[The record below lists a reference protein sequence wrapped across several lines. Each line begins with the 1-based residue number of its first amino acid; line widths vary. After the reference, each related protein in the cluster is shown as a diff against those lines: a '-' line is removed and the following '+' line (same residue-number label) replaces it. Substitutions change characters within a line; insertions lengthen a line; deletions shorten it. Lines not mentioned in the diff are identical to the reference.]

1 MEDFSLLK
9 GKKSVAKR
17 VNIRTHARTRARK
30 TEERERVTSE
40 RDLFLAPRSFR
51 REKRDGNLRI
61 SSERNPERSRPKIE
75 ERNQSIK
82 HHAMTTTTRDDQQQ
96 QQQQRSTA
104 RRDQLTSYQTIAQK
118 SWQDSK
124 VFEVHSDET
133 KPIKFFGNF
142 PYPYMNGL
150 LHLGHAFSLS
160 KLVRFFCYR
169 YYSLRVIRSL
179 SFVRLF
185 LCVCRRRSRAF
196 FSFGV

>member
-1 MEDFSLLK
+1 LEDFSLK
-9 GKKSVAKR
+9 WKKKRRKTHAHTHTRKR
-17 VNIRTHARTRARK
+17 VKRK
-30 TEERERVTSE
+30 KERESHKRE
-40 RDLFLAPRSFR
+40 REIFFSHQPSFR

-61 SSERNPERSRPKIE
+61 SSERNPERSRPKIK

-82 HHAMTTTTRDDQQQ
+82 HHAMTTTTQDDQQQ

-160 KLVRFFCYR
+160 KLVR
-169 YYSLRVIRSL
+169 
-179 SFVRLF
+179 
-185 LCVCRRRSRAF
+185 
-196 FSFGV
+196 

>member
-1 MEDFSLLK
+1 M
-9 GKKSVAKR
+9 R
-17 VNIRTHARTRARK
+17 
-30 TEERERVTSE
+30 
-40 RDLFLAPRSFR
+40 
-51 REKRDGNLRI
+51 
-61 SSERNPERSRPKIE
+61 
-75 ERNQSIK
+75 
-82 HHAMTTTTRDDQQQ
+82 TTTRDDQQQ

-160 KLVRFFCYR
+160 KLVRFFISVFAR
-169 YYSLRVIRSL
+169 YSF
-179 SFVRLF
+179 SFVRSFVFVRLSSSSLARVLF
-185 LCVCRRRSRAF
+185 FRRLACAREYSLARERED
-196 FSFGV
+196 VYLNK

>member
-1 MEDFSLLK
+1 M
-9 GKKSVAKR
+9 
-17 VNIRTHARTRARK
+17 
-30 TEERERVTSE
+30 
-40 RDLFLAPRSFR
+40 
-51 REKRDGNLRI
+51 
-61 SSERNPERSRPKIE
+61 
-75 ERNQSIK
+75 
-82 HHAMTTTTRDDQQQ
+82 TTTRDDQQQQ

-160 KLVRFFCYR
+160 KLVRLFVYR
-169 YYSLRVIRSL
+169 YYSRVIRSL
-179 SFVRLF
+179 LFVRSFVFVRLSSSLARVLF
-185 LCVCRRRSRAF
+185 FSRSRGGLRALDFSACSACARVLSRARARRRVF
-196 FSFGV
+196 K

>member
-1 MEDFSLLK
+1 
-9 GKKSVAKR
+9 
-17 VNIRTHARTRARK
+17 
-30 TEERERVTSE
+30 
-40 RDLFLAPRSFR
+40 
-51 REKRDGNLRI
+51 
-61 SSERNPERSRPKIE
+61 
-75 ERNQSIK
+75 
-82 HHAMTTTTRDDQQQ
+82 MTTTTQDDQQQ

-160 KLVRFFCYR
+160 KLVR
-169 YYSLRVIRSL
+169 
-179 SFVRLF
+179 
-185 LCVCRRRSRAF
+185 
-196 FSFGV
+196 